1 MPAQITRRKSDQA
14 RLARIAREAVKTRE
28 EVDMKKVIVAARKAV
43 RAAVRRHKLLGQ
55 SIAVWEDG
63 KVVIVPASRIKV

>member
-63 KVVIVPASRIKV
+63 KVVIVPASSIKV

>member
-1 MPAQITRRKSDQA
+1 MKNRPSRNRPPASRRVA
-14 RLARIAREAVKTRE
+14 PGRG
-28 EVDMKKVIVAARKAV
+28 VDMKKVIVAARKAV

-55 SIAVWEDG
+55 SICVWEDG

>member
-1 MPAQITRRKSDQA
+1 MKNRRSRNRPPASRM
-14 RLARIAREAVKTRE
+14 EAPGGD
-28 EVDMKKVIVAARKAV
+28 VDMKKVIVAARKAV